1 MMTICRRRPNDPW
14 VPSKSPVRVRPRLSE
29 KPGVPFLYSAAKRF
43 FPIAVRDLSGAIFT
57 RSIHDLTAAAWFGG
71 SLMGAIG
78 LNGAAAEAKDPAER
92 TRLSSA
98 GWMKWAPFQTAA
110 FASHLVA
117 DLAIAWENKG
127 RIAKQEG
134 VARYTVIKTAV
145 TVVGAAVTLYSGILG
160 KKVEKLSGEGAEGAT
175 EPHGAASDELK
186 AAQQQLKLLQWAIPG
201 FAALVII
208 LGAKHGELQRPEN
221 VAKGL
226 ARSTARAKRAQ
237 SPK

>member
-1 MMTICRRRPNDPW
+1 MAGN
-14 VPSKSPVRVRPRLSE
+14 L
-29 KPGVPFLYSAAKRF
+29 
-43 FPIAVRDLSGAIFT
+43 IA
-57 RSIHDLTAAAWFGG
+57 RSVHDLTAAAWFGG

-78 LNGAAAEAKDPAER
+78 LNGAAAQAKDPAER

-134 VARYTVIKTAV
+134 VARDTVIKTAV

-160 KKVEKLSGEGAEGAT
+160 KKVDKLAGEGAEGAT

-186 AAQQQLKLLQWAIPG
+186 TAQQQLKLLQWTIPG

-208 LGAKHGELQRPEN
+208 LGAKHGEMQRPKN
-221 VAKGL
+221 VFSGL
-226 ARSTARAKRAQ
+226 RGD
-237 SPK
+237 